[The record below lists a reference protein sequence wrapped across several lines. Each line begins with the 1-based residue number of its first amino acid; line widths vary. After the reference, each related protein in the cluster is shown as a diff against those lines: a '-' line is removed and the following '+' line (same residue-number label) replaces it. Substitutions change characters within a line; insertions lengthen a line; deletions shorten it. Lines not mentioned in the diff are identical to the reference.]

1 MITFFQA
8 IVIGLLQGFTELFP
22 ISSLGHAILIPNLF
36 GWQNIYSNG
45 GLDQNF
51 YVSFTVLI
59 HLATTVALLIFYR
72 EEWAK
77 IIKGFFRSL
86 KKRRAT
92 ESHEKL
98 AWLLIFATIPAG
110 AVGLIFSNALQ
121 DQFSDPMA
129 AAVFLVINGLVLL
142 YGVKLAKNHFKKRED
157 FSLNTT
163 AKNTEKISYKR
174 AGVIGVSQVLALFP
188 GISRSGVTMIGG
200 LFSGLDSEDAARFTF
215 LLATPIILAAALY
228 KLPDILDQSLAGSRP
243 EMLVGGVVAGFA
255 AYFSIKFLDRYFKT
269 RNLLPFAI
277 YCLIFGSFMIA
288 FNLLHA

>member
-8 IVIGLLQGFTELFP
+8 IIIGLLQGFTELFP
-22 ISSLGHAILIPNLF
+22 ISSLGHAILIPKLF
-36 GWQNIYSNG
+36 GWQNIYNNG

-59 HLATTVALLIFYR
+59 HLATTVALLVFYR
-72 EEWAK
+72 KEWAK
-77 IIKGFFRSL
+77 IIKGFFSSI

-110 AVGLIFSNALQ
+110 LVGLIFSTALQ

-129 AAVFLVINGLVLL
+129 AAVFLVINGFILL
-142 YGVKLAKNHFKKRED
+142 YGVKLAKKQSGRD
-157 FSLNTT
+157 DYSLNTT
-163 AKNTEKISYKR
+163 AKNTEKISYRR

-228 KLPDILDQSLAGSRP
+228 KLPDILDASIADSRP
-243 EMLVGGVVAGFA
+243 EMLVGGIVAGFA
-255 AYFSIKFLDRYFKT
+255 AYFSVKFLDRYFRT
-269 RNLLPFAI
+269 RNLMPFAI
-277 YCLIFGSFMIA
+277 YCLVFGTFMIL
-288 FNLLHA
+288 FQVFHS